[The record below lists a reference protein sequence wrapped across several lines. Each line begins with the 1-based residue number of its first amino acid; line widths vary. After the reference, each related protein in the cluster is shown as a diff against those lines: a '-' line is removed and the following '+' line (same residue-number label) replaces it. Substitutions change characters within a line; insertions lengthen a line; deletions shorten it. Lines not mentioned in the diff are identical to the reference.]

1 VRAAPRETCLFW
13 PTVGAMAHDITVSLT
28 LSDNGDA
35 AQLVG
40 EVAAGKRASV
50 DLEGTDRRS
59 GTPVTVRVYP

>member
-1 VRAAPRETCLFW
+1 
-13 PTVGAMAHDITVSLT
+13 MAHDITVRLT
-28 LSDNGDA
+28 LSDNGDV